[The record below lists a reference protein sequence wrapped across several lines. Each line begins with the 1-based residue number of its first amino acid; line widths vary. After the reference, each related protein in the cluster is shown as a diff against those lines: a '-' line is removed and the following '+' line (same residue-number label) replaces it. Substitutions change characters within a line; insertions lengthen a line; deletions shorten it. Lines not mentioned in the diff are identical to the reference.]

1 MGLLNNLEVAMRHF
15 PGHGMN
21 GSGMLFG
28 MLGFIGTIVLLGLIT
43 LLVVYLIKRNKDTA
57 GSPAGFGHPHQRPPM
72 PPAVQILDERLAR
85 GEIEVE
91 DYMTR
96 KAALLGASGPVSN
109 EWTPQPTPAAPA
121 TDETKVD
128 PAG

>member
-1 MGLLNNLEVAMRHF
+1 MRHF
-15 PGHGMN
+15 PNPGMN
-21 GSGMLFG
+21 GSGMLAG
-28 MLGFIGTIVLLGLIT
+28 IVGFVGTIVLLGLIT
-43 LLVVYLIKRNKDTA
+43 LFVIYLVKRSKGTL
-57 GSPAGFGHPHQRPPM
+57 GKRAGFDHPHHRPPM

-96 KAALLGASGPVSN
+96 KAALLGSAGPVAN
-109 EWTPQPTPAAPA
+109 EWTPQPPAETPP
-121 TDETKVD
+121 TEETKVD

>member
-1 MGLLNNLEVAMRHF
+1 
-15 PGHGMN
+15 
-21 GSGMLFG
+21 MLFG
-28 MLGFIGTIVLLGLIT
+28 ILGFIGTLLLLALIT
-43 LLVVYLIKRNKDTA
+43 LLVIYLVKRSKA
-57 GSPAGFGHPHQRPPM
+57 PGQPAGFGQHHRPPM

-96 KAALLGASGPVSN
+96 KAALLGNAGHVTN
-109 EWTPQPTPAAPA
+109 EWAPQQPPADAPPTN
-121 TDETKVD
+121 ESKVD

>member
-1 MGLLNNLEVAMRHF
+1 MHRY
-15 PGHGMN
+15 PGPGFNGGNMLYGM
-21 GSGMLFG
+21 F
-28 MLGFIGTIVLLGLIT
+28 GFIGTLVLLGLLALFVIY
-43 LLVVYLIKRNKDTA
+43 LVKRSKGKA
-57 GSPAGFGHPHQRPPM
+57 GKPGGFGHAQPHRPPM

-96 KAALLGASGPVSN
+96 KAALLGSAGPVAN
-109 EWTPQPTPAAPA
+109 EWTPQQPPADTPP

>member
-1 MGLLNNLEVAMRHF
+1 MRHY
-15 PGHGMN
+15 PGPGFNGGNMLYGM
-21 GSGMLFG
+21 F
-28 MLGFIGTIVLLGLIT
+28 GFIGTLVLLGLLT
-43 LLVVYLIKRNKDTA
+43 LFVIYLVKRGKGKA
-57 GSPAGFGHPHQRPPM
+57 GKPAGFDHPYHRPPM

-96 KAALLGASGPVSN
+96 KAALLGAAGPVTN
-109 EWTPQPTPAAPA
+109 EWTPQQPPADAAP

>member
-1 MGLLNNLEVAMRHF
+1 MRHY
-15 PGHGMN
+15 PGPGMN

-43 LLVVYLIKRNKDTA
+43 LLVIYLVKRNQATA
-57 GSPAGFGHPHQRPPM
+57 GSSAGFGHPHHRPPL

-91 DYMTR
+91 DYLTR

-109 EWTPQPTPAAPA
+109 EWTPQQPPAAPA
-121 TDETKVD
+121 STEETKVD

>member
-1 MGLLNNLEVAMRHF
+1 MRHY
-15 PGHGMN
+15 PGPGFNGGNMLYGM
-21 GSGMLFG
+21 F
-28 MLGFIGTIVLLGLIT
+28 GFIGTLVLLGLLALFVIY
-43 LLVVYLIKRNKDTA
+43 LVKRSKGKA
-57 GSPAGFGHPHQRPPM
+57 GKPGGFGNPQHHRPPM

-96 KAALLGASGPVSN
+96 KAALLGATGHVTN
-109 EWTPQPTPAAPA
+109 EWTPQQPPAEAPPTE
-121 TDETKVD
+121 ETKVD

>member
-1 MGLLNNLEVAMRHF
+1 MHHH
-15 PGHGMN
+15 PGPGFNGGSMLYGM
-21 GSGMLFG
+21 F
-28 MLGFIGTIVLLGLIT
+28 GFIGTLVLLGLLT
-43 LLVVYLIKRNKDTA
+43 LFVIYLVRRSKGKA
-57 GSPAGFGHPHQRPPM
+57 GMPPAFGPAHHRPPM

-96 KAALLGASGPVSN
+96 KAALLGAAGHVSN
-109 EWTPQPTPAAPA
+109 EWTPQQPPADAAP

>member
-1 MGLLNNLEVAMRHF
+1 MRHY
-15 PGHGMN
+15 PGPGAGGGN
-21 GSGMLFG
+21 MLFG
-28 MLGFIGTIVLLGLIT
+28 IFGFIGTLVLLGLIA
-43 LLVVYLIKRNKDTA
+43 LFVIYLVKRSKGKA
-57 GSPAGFGHPHQRPPM
+57 APAGFGHPNYSPPM
-72 PPAVQILDERLAR
+72 PAAVQILDERLAR

-96 KAALLGASGPVSN
+96 KAALLGAAGPVTN
-109 EWTPQPTPAAPA
+109 EWTPQQPPADAAP

>member
-1 MGLLNNLEVAMRHF
+1 MRHY
-15 PGHGMN
+15 PGPGAGG
-21 GSGMLFG
+21 GSMLFG
-28 MLGFIGTIVLLGLIT
+28 IFGFIGTLVLLGLIT
-43 LLVVYLIKRNKDTA
+43 LFVIYLVKRSKGKA
-57 GSPAGFGHPHQRPPM
+57 GHVAGFGHPHHRPPM

-96 KAALLGASGPVSN
+96 KAALLGNAGPVTN
-109 EWTPQPTPAAPA
+109 EWTPQQPPAEAPPA
-121 TDETKVD
+121 DETKVD

>member
-1 MGLLNNLEVAMRHF
+1 MRHY
-15 PGHGMN
+15 PDPGMN

-28 MLGFIGTIVLLGLIT
+28 MLGFIATIILLGLIT
-43 LLVVYLIKRNKDTA
+43 LLVVYLVKRSKVGA
-57 GSPAGFGHPHQRPPM
+57 GSPADFGHPHHRPPM

-96 KAALLGASGPVSN
+96 KAALLDASGPVTN
-109 EWTPQPTPAAPA
+109 EWTPQQQPPSPTAS

>member
-1 MGLLNNLEVAMRHF
+1 MRPY
-15 PGHGMN
+15 PGHGFIGGNMLY
-21 GSGMLFG
+21 GMF
-28 MLGFIGTIVLLGLIT
+28 GFIGTLVLLGLLT
-43 LLVVYLIKRNKDTA
+43 LFVFYLVRRSKGKA
-57 GSPAGFGHPHQRPPM
+57 GAPSGFGHPHHRPPM
-72 PPAVQILDERLAR
+72 PPALQILDERLAR

-96 KAALLGASGPVSN
+96 KAALLGASGPATN
-109 EWTPQPTPAAPA
+109 EWTPPQPPPAAPP

>member
-1 MGLLNNLEVAMRHF
+1 MRHY
-15 PGHGMN
+15 PGPGFNGGNMLYGM
-21 GSGMLFG
+21 F
-28 MLGFIGTIVLLGLIT
+28 GFISTLVLLGLLT
-43 LLVVYLIKRNKDTA
+43 LFVIYLIRRSKGKA
-57 GSPAGFGHPHQRPPM
+57 GTPSGSGHTHHRPPM

-96 KAALLGASGPVSN
+96 KAALLGSVGPVAN
-109 EWTPQPTPAAPA
+109 EWTPQQPPAHAAPA
-121 TDETKVD
+121 DETKVD

>member
-1 MGLLNNLEVAMRHF
+1 MRHY
-15 PGHGMN
+15 PGPGFGGGN
-21 GSGMLFG
+21 MLFG
-28 MLGFIGTIVLLGLIT
+28 IFGFIGTLVLLGLIT
-43 LLVVYLIKRNKDTA
+43 LFVIYLVKRSKDMA
-57 GSPAGFGHPHQRPPM
+57 GKPAGFGQPHHRPPM

-96 KAALLGASGPVSN
+96 KAALLGNAGPVTN
-109 EWTPQPTPAAPA
+109 EWTPQHAPTDAAP

>member
-1 MGLLNNLEVAMRHF
+1 
-15 PGHGMN
+15 
-21 GSGMLFG
+21 

-43 LLVVYLIKRNKDTA
+43 LLVVFLVKRSKGGA
-57 GSPAGFGHPHQRPPM
+57 GEHAGYGHPQHRPPM

-96 KAALLGASGPVSN
+96 KAALLGAAGPVSN
-109 EWTPQPTPAAPA
+109 EWTPQQPPADAGSGE
-121 TDETKVD
+121 ETKVD
-128 PAG
+128 PGS

>member
-1 MGLLNNLEVAMRHF
+1 MRHF
-15 PGHGMN
+15 PGPGMS

-43 LLVVYLIKRNKDTA
+43 LLVVFLVKRGKHGA
-57 GSPAGFGHPHQRPPM
+57 GRPAGYGHPHHQPPL
-72 PPAVQILDERLAR
+72 PPALQILDERLAR

-96 KAALLGASGPVSN
+96 KAALLGAAGPVSN
-109 EWTPQPTPAAPA
+109 EWTPQQPPADAGA
-121 TDETKVD
+121 GEETKVD
-128 PAG
+128 PSS

>member
-1 MGLLNNLEVAMRHF
+1 MRHY
-15 PGHGMN
+15 PGPGFNGGNMLYGM
-21 GSGMLFG
+21 F
-28 MLGFIGTIVLLGLIT
+28 GFIGTLVLLGLLT
-43 LLVVYLIKRNKDTA
+43 LFVIYLVKRSKGKA
-57 GSPAGFGHPHQRPPM
+57 GKPAGFDHPYHRPPM

-96 KAALLGASGPVSN
+96 KAALLGAAGPVTN
-109 EWTPQPTPAAPA
+109 EWTPQQPPADSAP

-128 PAG
+128 PVG

>member
-1 MGLLNNLEVAMRHF
+1 MRHY
-15 PGHGMN
+15 PGPGFN
-21 GSGMLFG
+21 GGHMLYG
-28 MLGFIGTIVLLGLIT
+28 MLGFIGTLVLLGLLT
-43 LLVVYLIKRNKDTA
+43 LFVIYLVRRGKGTA
-57 GSPAGFGHPHQRPPM
+57 GTPAGFGHAQHRPPM

-96 KAALLGASGPVSN
+96 KAALLGAAGPVTN
-109 EWTPQPTPAAPA
+109 EWTPQPPQAQMPP

>member
-1 MGLLNNLEVAMRHF
+1 MRHF
-15 PGHGMN
+15 PGPGMN

-43 LLVVYLIKRNKDTA
+43 LLVVFLVKRNKGGVGGHT
-57 GSPAGFGHPHQRPPM
+57 GYGHPHHRPPM

-96 KAALLGASGPVSN
+96 KAALLGATGPVTN
-109 EWTPQPTPAAPA
+109 EWSPQQPPADAGAGEEP
-121 TDETKVD
+121 KVD
-128 PAG
+128 PGS

>member
-1 MGLLNNLEVAMRHF
+1 
-15 PGHGMN
+15 
-21 GSGMLFG
+21 
-28 MLGFIGTIVLLGLIT
+28 
-43 LLVVYLIKRNKDTA
+43 
-57 GSPAGFGHPHQRPPM
+57 M
-72 PPAVQILDERLAR
+72 PPALQILDERLAR

-96 KAALLGASGPVSN
+96 KAALLGNAGPVTN
-109 EWTPQPTPAAPA
+109 EWTPQHAPTDAAP